1 MKLTFIGAAHEV
13 TGSCHLLEACGKR
26 VLIDCGMEQGPD
38 LYENQKLPVTAGEID
53 YVLLTHAHIDHTGL
67 LPLLYRQGFR
77 GKIYATSAT
86 TELCEIMLRDC
97 AHIQE
102 ADAEWITRKHKRAG
116 TDPVEPLFTMEDAE
130 GVLKLFRPCHY
141 GTTVDVADGIRI
153 RFIDAG
159 HLLGSASIEIW
170 LNENGGSATVRS
182 FGKMGLTDTA
192 RAIFGRWIA
201 SIPFCRVEERY
212 IIVHAGISDRYDI
225 DDIEAIAKLK
235 RGRYETGSWFSD
247 KKDFIWDRTYITAA
261 IEYEEKGKT
270 AKGARQPL
278 ETERTIFVG
287 HTPLKAPFSS
297 ERYHLRAVDTG
308 AGHPGGYLTL
318 MDMDTGEWWKSQ
330 RWV

>member
-1 MKLTFIGAAHEV
+1 MAGQGLAITAAAGSGNMPRFFMRFLYAIFIDVARNLIVGDIHGQYSMLMKALDRAGFDPDSDVLYT
-13 TGSCHLLEACGKR
+13 TGDIADK
-26 VLIDCGMEQGPD
+26 GPD
-38 LYENQKLPVTAGEID
+38 SAAVVAFLHSLPDCRMVMGNHDVWLEN
-53 YVLLTHAHIDHTGL
+53 YLLTG
-67 LPLLYRQGFR
+67 
-77 GKIYATSAT
+77 
-86 TELCEIMLRDC
+86 
-97 AHIQE
+97 
-102 ADAEWITRKHKRAG
+102 RA
-116 TDPVEPLFTMEDAE
+116 PP
-130 GVLKLFRPCHY
+130 
-141 GTTVDVADGIRI
+141 
-153 RFIDAG
+153 
-159 HLLGSASIEIW
+159 IW

-182 FGKMGLTDTA
+182 FGKVGLTDTA

-297 ERYHLRAVDTG
+297 GRYHLRAVDTG